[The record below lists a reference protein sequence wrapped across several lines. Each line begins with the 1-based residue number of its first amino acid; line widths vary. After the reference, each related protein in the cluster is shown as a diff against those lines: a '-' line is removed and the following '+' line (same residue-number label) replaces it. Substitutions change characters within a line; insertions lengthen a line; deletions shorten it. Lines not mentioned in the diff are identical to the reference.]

1 MADNTRLKDL
11 ANDVKKILELM
22 ESRNADYN
30 VRFHTLET
38 AIDDIVK
45 NTADASFSSTM
56 KAPPFQVRN
65 VKIDFPRFDGS
76 DVLQWIFKAEQ
87 FFEYYNTPDDQR
99 LTIVAIRLD
108 KEVVPW
114 YQMMARTNPWVSWT
128 GFTRALELEFGPS
141 PYECPRSDLF
151 KLMQTGSVQ
160 DYYVQFTALA
170 NRVHGVTSEAL
181 LDCFIGGL
189 KLEIRRDVVAQSPT
203 TLMRSVSLAKLYE
216 EKYSYKPKLYHSFP
230 TSKLHKP
237 NTGPS
242 MSQTVKSTSLPAL
255 LPTPPKSTFTPSN
268 VKKLSPAEVQL
279 RREKGLCFTCDEKY
293 FPDHKCLNKQYLFL
307 QIVDDENLQVEPEPP
322 DPNSQLDPM
331 SNLEHHLSFNALKG
345 SSGVGT
351 MRFQGSIHG
360 MRIQVLLDSGS
371 SDNFLQPRLAS
382 CLKLPI
388 EPVPNFHVLVGNGN
402 SLITEGLVSKLEVM
416 IQGHSLHLP
425 TYLLLVTGADLV
437 LGAAWLATLGPHI
450 SDYSTLTLKFY
461 LDNKFVMLHGDKS
474 ITASPTQF
482 NHLRRMSHTKAIA
495 VLFTLQAQPIMG
507 PQEERLE
514 IPHDMDPEL
523 SRLLHLY
530 KPVFAIPKGLP
541 PHRSQNH
548 VIPLMPGV
556 GPVRVRPYRYPH
568 NQKLQIEKMIQEMLE
583 DGLIVPS
590 NSPFSS
596 PIVLV
601 KKKDGTWRFCTDY
614 RAVNAITVKDSFP
627 IPTVDELIDELH
639 GARFFS
645 KLDLRSGYHQIQM
658 KEEDKYKTAFRTHQ
672 GHYEWLLLFLHQL
685 YARLSKCSFGL
696 QNVDYLGHSV
706 SGSGLSMDKDKVATV
721 MDWSVPI
728 NIKQLRGFLGLTG
741 YYKRFIRGY
750 ASITAPLTNM
760 LKKDNFQWTKEA
772 LTALD
777 SLKIAM
783 TQAPVLALPD
793 FEKPFTLETDASGLG
808 IGAVLSQDNHPI
820 AFFSKK
826 LTPSLHKKSA
836 YTREFYA
843 ITEAIAKF
851 RHYLLGH
858 KFVIKTDQKSL
869 RSLTDQ
875 AIQTPEQQAWL
886 HKLLGYD
893 FTIEYKLGKDNIA
906 ADSLSRS
913 FHMKN
918 NDPHYWVSDGLLYWK
933 GRLVLPNDLDL
944 QQQIVYECHN
954 SLIGGHAGYT
964 RTLARVLAQ
973 FHWHGLLQPLPIPNL
988 VWEDVAMDFITGL
1001 PPSHGYIVIMVIV
1014 DRLSKYTHFAG
1025 LRANYSSKD
1034 SAAVQDQLIL
1044 RDATLAQLKDN
1055 LQRAQQV
1062 MKKYADKKRIPKE
1075 FAVGDMVLVKLQPY
1089 RQHTVALRKNQKL
1102 SLRYFGPF
1110 SVVERIGAVAYKL
1123 LLPPSTKIHPVFHIS
1138 QLKICHG
1145 NHTQP
1150 YVPLPLTINEQFPI
1164 IQPMD
1169 ILHTRVILRGQQ
1181 QIPQLLIQWEGM
1193 DESEAT
1199 WEDKDAFIAAY
1210 PSFNLEDKVV
1220 FKEGGIVMDEKEVGP
1235 KGGAQCRRS
1244 TRVKWASS
1252 KLHGF

>member
-22 ESRNADYN
+22 ESRNVDYN
-30 VRFHTLET
+30 MRFHTLET

-45 NTADASFSSTM
+45 NTTDASFSSTM

-65 VKIDFPRFDGS
+65 VKIDFPRFD
-76 DVLQWIFKAEQ
+76 AEQ
-87 FFEYYNTPDDQR
+87 FFEYYNTPDDQH
-99 LTIVAIRLD
+99 LTIAAIHLD
-108 KEVVPW
+108 KEVAPW

-128 GFTRALELEFGPS
+128 GFTRSLELEFGPS

-189 KLEIRRDVVAQSPT
+189 NLEICRDVVAQSPT
-203 TLMRSVSLAKLYE
+203 TLML
-216 EKYSYKPKLYHSFP
+216 
-230 TSKLHKP
+230 
-237 NTGPS
+237 
-242 MSQTVKSTSLPAL
+242 KSTSLPAL

-279 RREKGLCFTCDEKY
+279 RR
-293 FPDHKCLNKQYLFL
+293 DHKCLNKQYLFL
-307 QIVDDENLQVEPEPP
+307 QIVEPEPP
-322 DPNSQLDPM
+322 DPNSQLDLM
-331 SNLEHHLSFNALKG
+331 TNLEHHLSFNALKG
-345 SSGVGT
+345 SS
-351 MRFQGSIHG
+351 GSIHG

-388 EPVPNFHVLVGNGN
+388 EPVPNFHVLVA
-402 SLITEGLVSKLEVM
+402 
-416 IQGHSLHLP
+416 
-425 TYLLLVTGADLV
+425 YLLPVTGADLV
-437 LGAAWLATLGPHI
+437 LGAAWLATL
-450 SDYSTLTLKFY
+450 
-461 LDNKFVMLHGDKS
+461 
-474 ITASPTQF
+474 ASPAQF
-482 NHLRRMSHTKAIA
+482 NHLRRMSHTK
-495 VLFTLQAQPIMG
+495 AQPIMG

-514 IPHDMDPEL
+514 IPHDMDPAL

-541 PHRSQNH
+541 H
-548 VIPLMPGV
+548 LTGV

-568 NQKLQIEKMIQEMLE
+568 SQKLQIEKMIQEMLQ
-583 DGLIVPS
+583 DGLIVRS

-645 KLDLRSGYHQIQM
+645 KLDLRSGYHQIRM
-658 KEEDKYKTAFRTHQ
+658 KEEDRYKTAFQTHQ
-672 GHYEWLLLFLHQL
+672 GHYEWLVMPFGLSNAPATFQCLMNDVFRGLLRKFVLLLFHHQL
-685 YARLSKCSFGL
+685 YVCLSKCSFGL

-706 SGSGLSMDKDKVATV
+706 PGSGLSMDKDKVAVV
-721 MDWSVPI
+721 MDWPVPI
-728 NIKQLRGFLGLTG
+728 NIKQLRGFLGLTK
-741 YYKRFIRGY
+741 YYKRFIREY
-750 ASITAPLTNM
+750 ASIAAPLTNM

-793 FEKPFTLETDASGLG
+793 FEKPFTLETNASSLG
-808 IGAVLSQDNHPI
+808 IKAVLSQDNHPI

-826 LTPSLHKKSA
+826 LTPTLQKKSA

-851 RHYLLGH
+851 DTICWDIN
-858 KFVIKTDQKSL
+858 FL

-893 FTIEYKLGKDNIA
+893 FTIEYKPGKDNIA

-913 FHMKN
+913 FHMAWSQPRFPIIARIKQALLHDTKLAKIMELYLTQKN

-933 GRLVLPNDLDL
+933 GRLVLPDDLDL
-944 QQQIVYECHN
+944 QQQIVHECHN

-964 RTLARVLAQ
+964 RTLAHVLAQ
-973 FHWHGLLQPLPIPNL
+973 FHWHGIHKFIKNYVQNCLVCQQAKTATTAPAGLLHPLPIPNL

-1001 PPSHGYIVIMVIV
+1001 PPSHGYTVIMVVV
-1014 DRLSKYTHFAG
+1014 DRLSKYAHFAG
-1025 LRANYSSKD
+1025 LRADYSSKVVADSFMTTVVKLHGTPKIIVSDQDKLVNKFLEMYLRCFTFDSPKEWYKLLPWAEYWYNTAYHTSIGMTPFRVVYGREPPQILKYTPTVQD
-1034 SAAVQDQLIL
+1034 SATVQDQLIL
-1044 RDATLAQLKDN
+1044 RDATLAQLKAN

-1075 FAVGDMVLVKLQPY
+1075 FVVGDMVLVKLQPY
-1089 RQHTVALRKNQKL
+1089 FLW
-1102 SLRYFGPF
+1102 YFGPF

-1123 LLPPSTKIHPVFHIS
+1123 LLPSSTKIHPVFHIS

-1150 YVPLPLTINEQFPI
+1150 YVPLPLTVNEQFPI

-1169 ILHTRVILRGQQ
+1169 ILHTR
-1181 QIPQLLIQWEGM
+1181 WEGM
-1193 DESEAT
+1193 DEFEAT
-1199 WEDKDAFIAAY
+1199 WEDKDAFKLHIH
-1210 PSFNLEDKVV
+1210 PSTLKTSGPAQNYMVFSVDKGYK
-1220 FKEGGIVMDEKEVGP
+1220 FCWRKEK
-1235 KGGAQCRRS
+1235 KGGRS
-1244 TRVKWASS
+1244 GNET
-1252 KLHGF
+1252 